1 MGFSTNQS
9 TKIVIPARTRNPNSN
24 VQNMDN
30 KQQQQPAS
38 LPRHPR
44 WRGLAYVAGGGID
57 GDPGCTWSP
66 MIAVNSTI
74 QTLHCFPITSR
85 EDSCRSPTARKFNKG
100 IVTLHH
106 GVSFGEGPDNY
117 KMWSSTIR
125 SVLER
130 EDLWDVVVLSKT
142 TQKDQ
147 NKEASPLV
155 SGTSSSLVLMER
167 EEMGSADQADD
178 SASKTSLT
186 KQEQEILRRQRTRAV
201 GFLRLSLLEMIKSYI
216 LDTSDSTVAWKILAN
231 IYSTKTIADVIRIL
245 DKWKNLK
252 MTENMIMSI
261 FIQHVYNLLND
272 LKEINELPMD
282 IVIVHKILKN
292 LP

>member
-1 MGFSTNQS
+1 
-9 TKIVIPARTRNPNSN
+9 
-24 VQNMDN
+24 MDLIIATS
-30 KQQQQPAS
+30 KM
-38 LPRHPR
+38 
-44 WRGLAYVAGGGID
+44 LA
-57 GDPGCTWSP
+57 
-66 MIAVNSTI
+66 
-74 QTLHCFPITSR
+74 
-85 EDSCRSPTARKFNKG
+85 
-100 IVTLHH
+100 
-106 GVSFGEGPDNY
+106 GPDNY